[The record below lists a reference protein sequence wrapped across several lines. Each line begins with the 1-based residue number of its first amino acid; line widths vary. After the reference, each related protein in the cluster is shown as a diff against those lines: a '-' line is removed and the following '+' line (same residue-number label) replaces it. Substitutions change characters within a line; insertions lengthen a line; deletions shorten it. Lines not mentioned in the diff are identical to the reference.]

1 MEETGCE
8 IICGAPSSL
17 AVKGEMRD
25 EMRDCCSEHSSSS
38 VIILSRAVIEI
49 TFVQIVIT
57 SNNKQ
62 VGITGF
68 DHTGN

>member
-25 EMRDCCSEHSSSS
+25 EMRDCCSKHPSLSI
-38 VIILSRAVIEI
+38 IILSRAVIEI
-49 TFVQIVIT
+49 TFVQIVIA